1 MKRRDEFRGYSLL
14 SAGVCELV
22 YTFMLCFVVLN
33 VAAAKKNKEPRLEGL
48 GVELHDLSIWARR
61 NSCAAEEEKP
71 QYFALAIG
79 FCVVAG
85 AYGAGVIS
93 GGAFNPAVALS
104 LDITSL
110 NKGWKM

>member
-1 MKRRDEFRGYSLL
+1 ME
-14 SAGVCELV
+14 
-22 YTFMLCFVVLN
+22 
-33 VAAAKKNKEPRLEGL
+33 KKSP
-48 GVELHDLSIWARR
+48 
-61 NSCAAEEEKP
+61 AEEEKP
-71 QYFALAIG
+71 QYFGLAIG

-110 NKGWKM
+110 NKGRALADALGITCV